1 MTTKLLCTLGPASLS
16 PRSIKRLETVGASL
30 FRLNLSHIDLNEIK
44 GLINLVQSST
54 SVPLCLDTE
63 GAQIRTGSFVDGT
76 VNVRGNTHIRA
87 EKKLVPGDA
96 KTFNFYP
103 NNIIDALIPGDFI
116 SIDFNAVLVQ
126 VTEKSEDGV
135 EMRVINGGP
144 IGSNKAVTVNR
155 EIPMPPLTEKDR
167 GAIDIGLQMAISH
180 FALSFSN
187 HGDDVQVLRD
197 LVGPDAFIISKIE
210 SLGGLTHLDDIAN
223 KSNALLIDRGDL
235 SRQIPVERIPS
246 CQKRIIAQAK
256 KLNRPVYVATNL
268 LESMVTSPGPTRAE
282 VNDIYNTLCDGADG
296 LVLAAETAIGKYP
309 IRCASTVIKMM
320 STLNEEPDTAT
331 IQSLSVPISLLTE
344 PHGGSLVQPHADAD
358 DLRSINDH
366 PKLTVNDHVLLDCEQ
381 IAVGTFSP
389 LTGFMDQQ
397 ALESVLHKNRLPS
410 GQAWTMP
417 VTLPLDTNTARDVE
431 KGGRIVLCDA
441 DGAARAFLDISD
453 VYSVDLKDIA
463 KLWFGT
469 ESTEH
474 PGVRKLMAGPATFV
488 GGDITLIKK
497 GEHPFQQFDLEPL
510 ESRYVFHHKGWS
522 QVLGFHSRNPAHRV
536 HEYVQKTALELSGA
550 DGLFI
555 NPVIGP
561 KKPGDF
567 LPRPIIK
574 SYEALLEFGIY
585 PPDTT
590 VFAVLHTYPRYC
602 GPREAVFTALCR
614 KNLGCSHFVVG
625 RDHAGVGNFYNDV
638 DNRQIF
644 DSLEDLGI
652 IPIFFDN
659 IGYSEKEA
667 AYGSLSKT
675 YNASISGTEVRH
687 RLQNN
692 EPIPE
697 WFMHN
702 IVQDVMR
709 DEVKENRGL
718 FYDDNSEN

>member
-320 STLNEEPDTAT
+320 STLN
-331 IQSLSVPISLLTE
+331 
-344 PHGGSLVQPHADAD
+344 
-358 DLRSINDH
+358 
-366 PKLTVNDHVLLDCEQ
+366 
-381 IAVGTFSP
+381 
-389 LTGFMDQQ
+389 
-397 ALESVLHKNRLPS
+397 
-410 GQAWTMP
+410 
-417 VTLPLDTNTARDVE
+417 
-431 KGGRIVLCDA
+431 
-441 DGAARAFLDISD
+441 
-453 VYSVDLKDIA
+453 
-463 KLWFGT
+463 
-469 ESTEH
+469 
-474 PGVRKLMAGPATFV
+474 
-488 GGDITLIKK
+488 
-497 GEHPFQQFDLEPL
+497 
-510 ESRYVFHHKGWS
+510 
-522 QVLGFHSRNPAHRV
+522 
-536 HEYVQKTALELSGA
+536 
-550 DGLFI
+550 
-555 NPVIGP
+555 
-561 KKPGDF
+561 
-567 LPRPIIK
+567 
-574 SYEALLEFGIY
+574 
-585 PPDTT
+585 
-590 VFAVLHTYPRYC
+590 
-602 GPREAVFTALCR
+602 
-614 KNLGCSHFVVG
+614 
-625 RDHAGVGNFYNDV
+625 
-638 DNRQIF
+638 
-644 DSLEDLGI
+644 
-652 IPIFFDN
+652 
-659 IGYSEKEA
+659 
-667 AYGSLSKT
+667 
-675 YNASISGTEVRH
+675 
-687 RLQNN
+687 
-692 EPIPE
+692 
-697 WFMHN
+697 
-702 IVQDVMR
+702 
-709 DEVKENRGL
+709 
-718 FYDDNSEN
+718 